1 MKESGIDWIG
11 QIPEEWEVIKFKYL
25 GDVKQGLTYL
35 PSDIVDKDEGI
46 LVLRSGNIQNGILD
60 FNNNVYVKTKVAES
74 IVLRKNDILI
84 TARNGSPALIGKNA
98 IIDTDITATFGAFMM
113 VFRANKS
120 LFSKFAFYLMNVSF
134 NFYRT
139 FFTTSTVNQLTAAIF
154 NGIEVPQPSISEQQK
169 IADFLDKKTAQLD
182 KVKVLLEEQIQ
193 KLKDYRASLI
203 YETVT
208 KGLDKTV
215 PMKDSGIDW
224 IGQVPQGWG
233 VSKLKF
239 ILEKGINSIKVGPF
253 GSSLSGDAIR
263 SSGKWVYNQ
272 RNVLDN
278 NFTETDFYISEAK
291 CKELKNFSVSSGD
304 ILLTT
309 RGTIGRVAI
318 VPKKYCEGIIH
329 PCLMKFK
336 VDSKIVLPELIKYL
350 FNDIPLVREQLNFLS
365 NSTTIDVIYSYNLK
379 NIIIPII
386 PIEEQYSTLEVLDRQ
401 TSDVDSLIKI
411 KQKHI
416 ENINKQRQTLIYDYV
431 TGKRRV

>member
-1 MKESGIDWIG
+1 MTKMKESGIDWIG
-11 QIPEEWEVIKFKYL
+11 QIPEEWEVTKLKYALLINNGKDYKDIEVEEGGYPVIGSGGVFARSRNYMYDGDVVLLGRKGTIDKPLFYSGKFWTVDTMFYSTALNGNNIKFMYYSSML
-25 GDVKQGLTYL
+25 IPFSYYSTATAL
-35 PSDIVDKDEGI
+35 PSMTQSN
-46 LVLRSGNIQNGILD
+46 L
-60 FNNNVYVKTKVAES
+60 NNHM
-74 IVLRKNDILI
+74 LCL
-84 TARNGSPALIGKNA
+84 
-98 IIDTDITATFGAFMM
+98 
-113 VFRANKS
+113 
-120 LFSKFAFYLMNVSF
+120 
-134 NFYRT
+134 
-139 FFTTSTVNQLTAAIF
+139 
-154 NGIEVPQPSISEQQK
+154 PSISEQQK
-169 IADFLDKKTAQLD
+169 IADFLDKKIAQLD
-182 KVKVLLEEQIQ
+182 KAKALLEEQIQ
-193 KLKDYRASLI
+193 KLRDYRASLI

-239 ILEKGINSIKVGPF
+239 ILEKGSNSIKVGPF

-379 NIIIPII
+379 NIIIPTI
-386 PIEEQYSTLEVLDRQ
+386 PIEEQYSILEVLDRQ

-411 KQKHI
+411 KQKQI

>member
-1 MKESGIDWIG
+1 MTKMKESGIDWIG
-11 QIPEEWEVIKFKYL
+11 QIPEEWEVTKLKYALLINNGKDYKDIEVEEGGYPVIGSGGVFARSRNYMYDGDVVLLGRKGTIDKPLFYSGKFWTVDTMFYSTALNGNNIKFMYYSSL
-25 GDVKQGLTYL
+25 LIPFSYYSTATAL
-35 PSDIVDKDEGI
+35 PSMTQSN
-46 LVLRSGNIQNGILD
+46 L
-60 FNNNVYVKTKVAES
+60 NNHM
-74 IVLRKNDILI
+74 LCL
-84 TARNGSPALIGKNA
+84 
-98 IIDTDITATFGAFMM
+98 
-113 VFRANKS
+113 
-120 LFSKFAFYLMNVSF
+120 
-134 NFYRT
+134 
-139 FFTTSTVNQLTAAIF
+139 
-154 NGIEVPQPSISEQQK
+154 PSISEQQK
-169 IADFLDKKTAQLD
+169 IADFLDKKIAQLD
-182 KVKVLLEEQIQ
+182 KAKALLEEQIQ
-193 KLKDYRASLI
+193 KLRDYRASLI

-239 ILEKGINSIKVGPF
+239 ILKKGSNSIKVGPF

-379 NIIIPII
+379 NIIVPTIPIAK
-386 PIEEQYSTLEVLDRQ
+386 QYSILEVLDRQ

-411 KQKHI
+411 KQKQI